1 MIRLGINFHYP
12 AINKTLV
19 TAVFDTVCKLHFLV
33 CKLCHGHVITIKIYE
48 WFPKMM
54 FYTWCKFQVY
64 STSET
69 EQIEGGLSHST
80 TVLYNSDVTTFSW
93 FWHIYLDIKMLCFK
107 VDYLKNEKRYL
118 HAVFFIW
125 LDIISPLTYQ
135 KIIFDD
141 TIPLSNMI

>member
-1 MIRLGINFHYP
+1 MIMLGINFHYP
-12 AINKTLV
+12 ATNTTLV

-69 EQIEGGLSHST
+69 EQIEGGLLHST
-80 TVLYNSDVTTFSW
+80 TVLYNSDVTNFR
-93 FWHIYLDIKMLCFK
+93 HIYFDFDI
-107 VDYLKNEKRYL
+107 Y
-118 HAVFFIW
+118 I
-125 LDIISPLTYQ
+125 
-135 KIIFDD
+135 
-141 TIPLSNMI
+141 